1 MKIAHPSLPRK
12 FSLLVCVMFSG
23 LLTSCTLV
31 GPATVNSGRLA
42 YNESIVE
49 TNNQQL
55 LLLVLRNR
63 YAERGNLL
71 ALNSVTANVSVTTK
85 VSTQLGF
92 GDSGD
97 YLGNLV
103 PFGAGVVY
111 EENPDDF
118 LLASGW

>member
-1 MKIAHPSLPRK
+1 MKIARRSRLRK
-12 FSLLVCVMFSG
+12 LGPLLCVMLSG
-23 LLTSCTLV
+23 FLASCTLV
-31 GPATVNSGRLA
+31 GPATVHSGRLA

-71 ALNSVTANVSVTTK
+71 ALNSVTANVSVTAK

-92 GDSGD
+92 GNSGD
-97 YLGNLV
+97 YLGLRQT
-103 PFGAGVVY
+103 
-111 EENPDDF
+111 
-118 LLASGW
+118 